1 MKQVRRAFSII
12 LMLICI
18 AGISVNAFADADY
31 SIRLFAGDPA
41 TGMLNGSQNYDGINK
56 SKVHYSNN
64 TTPSVE
70 FNVGEDYIKIINGK
84 YYAKGIREA
93 GKDYLN
99 TGNNTPTTYVVA
111 ETNGNVNVNVTRDQ
125 DYVVVYGIRG
135 LQVQFTIRCV
145 DAATGALLRTL
156 TYWGDPGDQ
165 PLITLPYI
173 EGYNPPT
180 QIGTTPSPLS
190 TDSSK
195 NIWNARY
202 TRITTT
208 TTTTTTTVTG
218 GGGGGGGAV
227 AGGAAANGNAA
238 NNPANN
244 AANNPNANNQQGVNN
259 PVNNTNTQPNTPV
272 DFGGYEDIVDADVPL
287 AVPDIP
293 GVGSVKV
300 PNAPKVI
307 EASQRSGIPNW
318 MLIAGMVLLVGL
330 IAMLY
335 WYLLFY
341 RKKKKYASIND
352 DYEILGF
359 DNDDDF

>member
-1 MKQVRRAFSII
+1 MKILKRCFSFL
-12 LMLICI
+12 LMLLF
-18 AGISVNAFADADY
+18 ISAMTANAFADTKY
-31 SIRLFAGDPA
+31 MLRLYGGD
-41 TGMLNGSQNYDGINK
+41 S
-56 SKVHYSNN
+56 
-64 TTPSVE
+64 
-70 FNVGEDYIKIINGK
+70 NVGSLTKDQNADKTELDHTDKVDFYVGTDYVTIKDNK
-84 YYAKGIREA
+84 YYAKGIRET
-93 GKDYLN
+93 GKDERN
-99 TGNNTPTTYVVA
+99 DGNNVQTSYIAA
-111 ETNGNVNVNVTRDQ
+111 ESTVNEGKIAGLSVSRDQ
-125 DYVVVYGIRG
+125 DYVVVYGIKG
-135 LQVQFTIRCV
+135 IQVQFTIRCV

-156 TYWGDPGDQ
+156 TYWGDPGDR
-165 PLITLPYI
+165 PRITLPYI

-180 QIGTTPSPLS
+180 QIGMTPSPLS
-190 TDSSK
+190 TDSSQ

-244 AANNPNANNQQGVNN
+244 AANNPNANNQQDVNN
-259 PVNNTNTQPNTPV
+259 PVNNTNTQPNTPA
-272 DFGGYEDIVDADVPL
+272 DFGGYEDIIDAEVPL
-287 AVPDIP
+287 AVPNIP
-293 GVGSVKV
+293 GVGTVTV
-300 PNAPKVI
+300 PNAPQVI
-307 EASQRSGIPNW
+307 EPNQHGRIPNW
-318 MLIAGMVLLVGL
+318 MLIAGLVVLVGL
-330 IAMLY
+330 ISVLY